1 MAYERN
7 QRENETGTKI
17 RTGTKPD
24 INRVFKII
32 AHSFVLIITLALFP
46 RV

>member
-17 RTGTKPD
+17 RMGTKPD
-24 INRVFKII
+24 ISHRVFLK
-32 AHSFVLIITLALFP
+32 L
-46 RV
+46 